1 MFFFSIH
8 FFSIPLQCQTQTV
21 CNSLHVLSSY
31 VDADFGTDH
40 PEKAVLNLVISAS
53 TFSEN
58 VAGMKLK
65 FGKQIKKNLRRFQ
78 YSGVNSSLKWRRLQ
92 LTSQVALEALSLSL
106 ALQVSSQKQYFC

>member
-1 MFFFSIH
+1 MFFFNQ
-8 FFSIPLQCQTQTV
+8 FFAIPLQCQTQAV

-40 PEKAVLNLVISAS
+40 TEKAVLNFMISAS

-65 FGKQIKKNLRRFQ
+65 FGKQIKKNLRCQ
-78 YSGVNSSLKWRRLQ
+78 YFGVNSSLKWKRLQ
-92 LTSQVALEALSLSL
+92 LTSQVALEALSPSL
-106 ALQVSSQKQYFC
+106 ALQVSSQKQYCC